1 MLSVGP
7 GASRFSPPQNIRV
20 ILLTPTLSVMY
31 ITDNIPRL
39 AHNQG
44 SQAGLAAVASLLD
57 PDLTVQFA
65 NRSFDDTFAVT
76 QRIPLAIRRAWNETQ
91 SKTPVRSKCF
101 SRK

>member
-1 MLSVGP
+1 
-7 GASRFSPPQNIRV
+7 
-20 ILLTPTLSVMY
+20 MY

-76 QRIPLAIRRAWNETQ
+76 PED
-91 SKTPVRSKCF
+91 TPRDKEGLE
-101 SRK
+101 